1 MRKPL
6 HALVLLM
13 LCLPA
18 FAQTHHEED
27 EIRNLRSESNRALVK
42 GDVSAFSSSL
52 TDDFVIVRGNG
63 NFSTREAYLAAF
75 SDDFKDPHSVRY
87 ERTIDNIEL
96 SKAGPLAAEHGHW
109 VGHLPNGQDA
119 YAGTYL
125 AMWRHTAAGWKIRSE
140 LFILLSCGD
149 PAFCAA
155 YQRQDKPAQNK

>member
-1 MRKPL
+1 MRYTL
-6 HALVLLM
+6 LALLLVS
-13 LCLPA
+13 LSLPA
-18 FAQTHHEED
+18 VAQTHQDEH

-63 NFSTREAYLAAF
+63 TFSTREAYLAAF
-75 SDDFKDPHSVRY
+75 SDAAKDPHSVRY

-109 VGHLPNGQDA
+109 VGHLPNGQNA
-119 YAGTYL
+119 YGGTYL

-140 LFILLSCGD
+140 LFVLLSCGD
-149 PAFCAA
+149 PAFCSA
-155 YQRQDKPAQNK
+155 YQQQNDPPIKK